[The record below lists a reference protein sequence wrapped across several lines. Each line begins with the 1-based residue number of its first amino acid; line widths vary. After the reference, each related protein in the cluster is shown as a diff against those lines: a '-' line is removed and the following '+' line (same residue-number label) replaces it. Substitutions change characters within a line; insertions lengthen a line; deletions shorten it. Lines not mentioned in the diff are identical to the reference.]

1 MKNPFGSLNRL
12 LPLIIILV
20 GIGGFVAMGR
30 RPPVEPKDDKTDALP
45 LVQVVTTEL
54 HQTGLNFEVDGVAVP
69 YRELL
74 LTAKVSGAI
83 ENKAENCKAG
93 RFVKKNTP
101 LMEIDPQD
109 YKLEVE
115 RLTMELRQAEVNLKE
130 LDVELSNTMDLIKLA
145 SDEVALRQREVARVA
160 KLVDRRVGSDSEIDS
175 AQRNEIQ
182 ARNNELTLK
191 NQSRLLTARRERLI
205 HAKGLVQTQLNKANL
220 DLQRTKILAPTDGVV
235 VMDHVEAGTYVQPG
249 TTLVTLEDTSAV
261 EVRCNL
267 RMEELNW
274 LWRQQDPMHV
284 HAVQDSIQQN
294 YQFPTT
300 DVTVVYALE
309 GREFTWQGE
318 LSRFDGVGLDERT
331 RTVPCRVFVDKPR
344 QVRLSGS
351 DGLTSDS
358 PLIAGPPALV
368 RGMFVTV
375 RVHARPHAKLLR
387 LPEKAIR
394 PGNEVWVVRDGKLD
408 RCRIHVARVTDAGVL
423 IDASR
428 SDLEVGD
435 QVVTTPMTATPN
447 ANGLGYVEEGM
458 PVRVQE
464 EQVLPL

>member
-1 MKNPFGSLNRL
+1 MKNLFGSLSRL
-12 LPLIIILV
+12 LPLLIILV
-20 GIGGFVAMGR
+20 GVGGFMAMGG
-30 RPPVEPKDDKTDALP
+30 RPPVEPEQDKDAALP
-45 LVQVVTTEL
+45 LVQVVATEL
-54 HQTGLNFEVDGVAVP
+54 HQKGLDFEVDGVAVP

-93 RFVKKNTP
+93 RFVKKGTV

-109 YKLEVE
+109 YQFEVD
-115 RLTMELRQAEVNLKE
+115 RLKMELGQAEVNLKE
-130 LDVELSNTMDLIKLA
+130 LDVEIANTHDLLKLA
-145 SDEVALRQREVARVA
+145 SDEVELRQREVARVA
-160 KLVDRRVGSDSEIDS
+160 RLVGRSVGSDSEIDT
-175 AQRNEIQ
+175 ARRNEIQ
-182 ARNNELTLK
+182 SRNSELSLR
-191 NQSRLLTARRERLI
+191 NQARLLQARRERLE
-205 HAKGLVQTQLNKANL
+205 HAQSLVQTKLKKAEL
-220 DLQRTKILAPTDGVV
+220 DLKRTKIVAPTDGVI
-235 VMDHVEAGTYVQPG
+235 VMDHVESGTYVQPG

-274 LWRQQDPMHV
+274 LWRQHDPLQVNAVPNTVQQD
-284 HAVQDSIQQN
+284 

-300 DVTVVYALE
+300 DVTIVYALE

-331 RTVPCRVFVDKPR
+331 RTVPCRVLVDQPR

-351 DGLTSDS
+351 EGLTSAS
-358 PLIAGPPALV
+358 PSVAGPPALV

-375 RVHARPHAKLLR
+375 HVHAHPHAKLLR

-408 RCRIHVARVTDAGVL
+408 RCQIHVARVTDEGVL
-423 IDASR
+423 IDANR

-435 QVVTTPMTATPN
+435 QVVTTPMTATPK
-447 ANGLGYVEEGM
+447 ADGLGFAEEGM

-464 EQVLPL
+464 QAKLQL